1 LIEKEI
7 FIIIEK
13 VEVLMR
19 FASCRISGDRLLLS
33 IFSKEYNKVQF
44 EKQVTVKTDESSE
57 IIRELDYIDMA
68 APSCDVLY
76 YSRNYPPVK
85 SSYLRKIIA
94 SDIES
99 ETPFREEEIIFDF
112 TSTGGKSDTKV
123 FCIKKETLGIALSPF
138 EQTVREKIRSIIPE
152 NILLFKSPD
161 NLGKAIFVGE
171 NYSAL
176 VTANGQ
182 IIKAEGIGRLRLELI
197 SVFSGSDPEEEL
209 NTWLNAAGDISRPME
224 LTDVEMRI
232 RKAVLSFFERMF
244 AFFVPYAGEQCI
256 TGVFLND
263 ILPNGSEKLIESMDS
278 SIFSQTSFVVYSL
291 TDSLE
296 MIATVAENADTVNMA
311 SGEFAYKGGF
321 TFLKRRIILGAL
333 LYAVALVLLVA
344 GMQIR
349 KGYLDTRLEEIDTR
363 TKKVMKEVIG
373 KELPSLRQ
381 AVAIMNKTIKGE
393 VGMAD
398 KKVIYPYS
406 SVYIMEVIFPYA
418 TFENST
424 IEISE
429 LSIKDE
435 GKIRLVG
442 TSSTLEDINKLTE
455 NLQKD
460 PLISELNRGQINTRA
475 DKSAFNI
482 TFQFAGVKK
491 EDLKNKKPKKKGSKG
506 ESEGEL

>member
-1 LIEKEI
+1 
-7 FIIIEK
+7 
-13 VEVLMR
+13 MR
-19 FASCRISGDRLLLS
+19 FASCRIAGDRLLLS

-44 EKQVTVKTDESSE
+44 EKQVEVKAEESSE
-57 IIRELDYIDMA
+57 IIKELDYIDIVA
-68 APSCDVLY
+68 GSGDILY

-99 ETPFREEEIIFDF
+99 ETPFREGDIVFDF
-112 TSTGGKSDTKV
+112 AGPGLKGETRV
-123 FCIKKETLGIALSPF
+123 FCIRKETLGMFLSPF
-138 EQTVREKIRSIIPE
+138 EQVAREKIRSIIPE

-171 NYSAL
+171 SYSAI
-176 VTANGQ
+176 VTGDGQ
-182 IIKAEGIGRLRLELI
+182 IIKAEGLSRLRLELV
-197 SVFSGSDPEEEL
+197 SVFSGSDPEGEL

-224 LTDVEMRI
+224 LTDVELRI
-232 RKAVLSFFERMF
+232 RKVVMAFFERMF
-244 AFFVPYAGEQCI
+244 SFFALYAGEQCI
-256 TGVFLND
+256 TGVFLGD
-263 ILPNGSEKLIESMDS
+263 VLPNGSEKIIESMDS
-278 SIFSQTSFVVYSL
+278 SVFSQVPFIVYSL
-291 TDSLE
+291 ADSLE
-296 MIATVAENADTVNMA
+296 MTANVAEKADTVNLA

-321 TFLKRRIILGAL
+321 TFLKKRIILGAV
-333 LYAVALVLLVA
+333 LYAAAIVLLIA

-349 KGYLDTRLEEIDTR
+349 KSYLDTRLEDIDTR

-381 AVAIMNKTIKGE
+381 AVSIMNKTIKGE
-393 VGMAD
+393 MGAAD
-398 KKVIYPYS
+398 KKAVYPYS
-406 SVYIMEVIFPYA
+406 AVYIMEVVFPYA
-418 TFENST
+418 AFENST

-442 TSSTLEDINKLTE
+442 TSSTLDDINKLTE
-455 NLQKD
+455 NLQAD
-460 PLISELNRGQINTRA
+460 PLISDLNRGQINTRA

-491 EDLKNKKPKKKGSKG
+491 EDPKSKKTKKKGSKG
-506 ESEGEL
+506 EEEEEEL